1 MDEKKFKEKWNELL
15 FGVRS
20 SIRYHTHRRKFFD
33 WLSVCSDFLIIIS
46 GGTVV
51 GFASAGESG
60 HHVWTIVFG
69 ALIAVIGSFDLV
81 VGFSSKGRD
90 HNDLAREFSSLERQM
105 IAVSHQRTEEK
116 LIAFTNQRLE
126 IEENEPPLL
135 LVLNCHCHNEL
146 IRALGFPGNHKVK
159 ITFWQSVFKQ
169 WFDWF
174 PSSLNKIC
182 DSNESQ
188 INLSTPVVP
197 KLSSHGS

>member
-1 MDEKKFKEKWNELL
+1 MDEKKFKEKWNALL

-33 WLSVCSDFLIIIS
+33 RLSVCSDFLIIIS

-69 ALIAVIGSFDLV
+69 AIIAVIGSFDLV
-81 VGFSSKGRD
+81 VGFSNKGRD

-105 IAVSHQRTEEK
+105 IAASNQRTEEK
-116 LIAFTNQRLE
+116 LILFTNQRLE

-146 IRALGFPGNHKVK
+146 IRALGLPENHKVK
-159 ITFWQSVFKQ
+159 ISIPQSFFMQ

-174 PSSLNKIC
+174 PSRLNKIC
-182 DSNESQ
+182 DTDDSNT
-188 INLSTPVVP
+188 NLSPPVVP
-197 KLSSHGS
+197 KLSSPGL